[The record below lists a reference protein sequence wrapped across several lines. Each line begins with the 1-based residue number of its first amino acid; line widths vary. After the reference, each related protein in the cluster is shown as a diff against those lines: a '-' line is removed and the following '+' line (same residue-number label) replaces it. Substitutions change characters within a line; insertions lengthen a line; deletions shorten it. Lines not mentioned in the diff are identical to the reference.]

1 MEPKQV
7 RQALR
12 PFKGENEEKCERETT
27 HRPFKGENKEK
38 GERDSHQTF
47 QRRK

>member
-12 PFKGENEEKCERETT
+12 PFKGENEEKGERDTLSQT
-27 HRPFKGENKEK
+27 FQRENEEK
-38 GERDSHQTF
+38 GERDTLSQTF
-47 QRRK
+47 Q